1 VIVLCVRTWLV
12 VSLVVVAACDS
23 SSDPPPESVFPQEN
37 RFGRSIGGIVYSDS
51 EPASFATVHIDK
63 NANSGSDDD
72 FNPGSDSMV
81 YTTDDQGVYRFVT
94 APFRYDMT
102 ILHGS
107 DVVVL
112 RDFFGRYPWPQIGG
126 TEPPKGFVVN
136 VSPTLDPPLPSGMA
150 ASFFASGDDAAT
162 LSGDLASGLSL
173 GIRHFATAAVGDG
186 DSTAILYAVVY
197 PEGGSI
203 ANATAYGRVPLF
215 VQADR
220 AAVVIVPVA
229 SVSDSANVAFEVSAP
244 PGFLVEP
251 IQISVDFGVRT
262 ISMPAATLAQDE
274 QLHVALIPF
283 ARWIVQATAT
293 SAANA
298 AVVTRSG
305 LIAFDT
311 SYPLTQITLPP
322 PPVPI
327 SFANG
332 VIEGDGIGVRE
343 HLLEPLDGQGQTL
356 RILTL
361 DRYSSLADPTLFQL
375 PAPVGR
381 YRWTMTN
388 WPFVTQME
396 AMGGPDGRVN
406 SPSATAASTEIV
418 VAP

>member
-1 VIVLCVRTWLV
+1 ML
-12 VSLVVVAACDS
+12 
-23 SSDPPPESVFPQEN
+23 
-37 RFGRSIGGIVYSDS
+37 
-51 EPASFATVHIDK
+51 
-63 NANSGSDDD
+63 
-72 FNPGSDSMV
+72 
-81 YTTDDQGVYRFVT
+81 YTADDQGVYRFVT

-112 RDFFGRYPWPQIGG
+112 RDFFGRNPWPQIGG

-136 VSPTLDPPLPSGMA
+136 VSPTLEPPLPSGMA
-150 ASFFASGDDAAT
+150 ASFFASGDDVAT
-162 LSGDLASGLSL
+162 LSGDLASGLLL
-173 GIRHFATAAVGDG
+173 GIRHFATAAVEGG
-186 DSTAILYAVVY
+186 DSTAILYAVIY
-197 PEGGSI
+197 PEGGSL

-220 AAVVIVPVA
+220 DAVVTLPITQFSESMGV
-229 SVSDSANVAFEVSAP
+229 ANVAFEVSAP

-262 ISMPAATLAQDE
+262 ISIPVVTLAQDE
-274 QLHVALIPF
+274 QLHIALIPS
-283 ARWIVQATAT
+283 ARWMAQATAT
-293 SAANA
+293 SATNA

-332 VIEGDGIGVRE
+332 VLEGDGVGMRE
-343 HLLEPLDGQGQTL
+343 HLVEPLDGQGQTL

-361 DRYSSLADPTLFQL
+361 DRSSPLADPTLFQL
-375 PAPVGR
+375 PAPAGR

-388 WPFVTQME
+388 WPFVKQME
-396 AMGGPDGRVN
+396 AMGGPDGRIN
-406 SPSATAASTEIV
+406 SPSATAAPREIV
-418 VAP
+418 VTP